1 MDFLP
6 FHAEDRKPGV
16 DYVRCQKEFE
26 IQLMLLQEDIKNG
39 FGWTQKRGDGYGI
52 CNISWTSN
60 QNNFSSS
67 PPQERSTKVEPIPR
81 IKS

>member
-26 IQLMLLQEDIKNG
+26 IQMLLLQQDIQNR
-39 FGWTQKRGDGYGI
+39 FGWNQQRGDGYGV
-52 CNISWTSN
+52 CKMSWSSN
-60 QNNFSSS
+60 QNAFSSS
-67 PPQERSTKVEPIPR
+67 PPQERTR
-81 IKS
+81 TA

>member
-26 IQLMLLQEDIKNG
+26 IQMLLLQQDIQNR
-39 FGWTQKRGDGYGI
+39 FGWNQQRGDGYGPFRRVHHK
-52 CNISWTSN
+52 SGPEKHSRSLASGLKQGATVTSA
-60 QNNFSSS
+60 
-67 PPQERSTKVEPIPR
+67 T
-81 IKS
+81 